1 MGSEARRL
9 ITRLFPDALAQLG
22 YAPDSKVHLVT
33 YESRTSYQLTTVDG
47 LRNISKIQQGGTY
60 MAPVP
65 NTLLPILIP
74 EKRASSSRESGFLIV
89 TVSDGEIFDQE
100 ETMRNASTLAEAIK
114 GAPVGTI
121 RSHAI
126 RFDTGGQADTRAL
139 SSLLQLDNSGMP
151 VELLNISQRCNDADF
166 VAQVVQAL
174 EGGGEVMTLNAKGAT
189 LRRFPWATEG
199 ADTLPVHVGTNIFW
213 VEPAPTEM
221 TIDGQNVDIKV
232 SDATLNRSAFMAL
245 LGKQF
250 TGFLQRARVLK
261 VVGTTSSLDEV
272 SRMVQYFDGLER
284 SWEIA
289 EDDTTDTTNLT
300 NLQKR
305 SHRLKRHI
313 QKTATSLRNQFNSIM
328 NDARVNQMNASQQA
342 DYLRS
347 VDFTKNTA
355 RGLARRGADSA
366 GAFDFDE
373 VTRKEVQ
380 AMHDNLSELSE
391 VDDTNHL
398 VSFYSRASTLEGI
411 KTVCGL
417 VEEDMLHEVT
427 TAQVIELFNIV
438 GVPCDAPIGDFPD
451 AMSYR
456 INHMH
461 FDCYVSLA
469 DVLVYKVES
478 GGSDL
483 ETPGTRSEIVNVVP
497 VFEDP
502 RIGRFLRKHAPTL
515 LEYVASVGMRRIIV
529 DVPMTL
535 GYTLLAGVWK
545 MVEILGG
552 EKGTASEV
560 AVRTF
565 LHFTDQLPVCVGKYF
580 AHTMP
585 LLTHDNSNERL
596 SYHLLNNGVTNMMVA
611 LLHGIRKGIKF
622 DMSKLLR
629 ALYTFEVWQAV
640 RKRYRQTED
649 GPAECERMIH
659 RLFEVDFNKWKVP
672 VTPLFEKD
680 IPESE
685 LPATWPTTVSESYI
699 ADLWKDCWYIDYLTL
714 LPTLF
719 TIAVEDTA
727 PFETKVA
734 KCKSLTGTFTTE
746 FKSAALGV
754 PDLSAFRTTCIL
766 QALTYTTKKHRV
778 DEETNLP
785 ILPDPGHEDENVTLI
800 STTLRSVYT
809 KQYAADIKEKTRLEN
824 EVLTNLLVTSLVSA
838 PDMDTFITIMQ
849 SGVQQGDRTLKLTN
863 PSCEAFKRVETTFF
877 TDTPTT
883 PIPLHARKLATII
896 LGSVPRND
904 VQTPVWNNGNIL
916 LPFRK
921 HWSSIFLSLPEGEKC
936 WIVVQ
941 KERRERR
948 GHKYR
953 GGEENKNRHG
963 HSDDL
968 PSYFAMGYVSMEDF
982 RAGVEDEVWVEYV
995 TRGHRECCG
1004 CSGGVY
1010 LGPQ

>member
-1 MGSEARRL
+1 MGHHARRL
-9 ITRLFPDALAQLG
+9 ITQLFPNVLEKLG
-22 YAPDSKVHLVT
+22 YANDRKVHVVT
-33 YESRTSYQLTTVDG
+33 YESNTSYQLTTLDG
-47 LRNISKIQQGGTY
+47 LRNIKRIEQGGTY

-74 EKRASSSRESGFLIV
+74 EKQPKGKRESGFLIV
-89 TVSDGEIFDQE
+89 TVSDGQIFDQE
-100 ETMRNASTLAEAIK
+100 QTLQNASTLAEAIK

-151 VELLNISQRCNDADF
+151 VELLNISQRCDDADF
-166 VAQVVQAL
+166 VAQVVHAL
-174 EGGGEVMTLNAKGAT
+174 EEGGGVMTLNLKGAT
-189 LRRFPWATEG
+189 VRRFPWATEG
-199 ADTLPVHVGTNIFW
+199 ADNLPVHIGTNISW
-213 VEPAPTEM
+213 IDSVPESM
-221 TIDGQNVDIKV
+221 TIDGQMVDIKV

-250 TGFLQRARVLK
+250 NGFLQRARVLK

-284 SWEIA
+284 SWEVA
-289 EDDTTDTTNLT
+289 EEKATDTTNLT

-305 SHRLKRHI
+305 TNRLKRHI
-313 QKTATSLRNQFNSIM
+313 QKTATSLRFQFNSIM
-328 NDARVNQMNASQQA
+328 NDARVNKMNASQQA

-355 RGLARRGADSA
+355 RGLARRGADSS
-366 GAFDFDE
+366 GEFDFDE
-373 VTRKEVQ
+373 VTRKEVL
-380 AMHDNLSELSE
+380 AMHDNISELAD

-398 VSFYSRASTLEGI
+398 VSFYSRATTLEGI

-417 VEEDMLHEVT
+417 VEEGVLGEVT

-456 INHMH
+456 INSMH

-478 GGSDL
+478 GGLDL
-483 ETPGTRSEIVNVVP
+483 DTPGTRSKIVNVVP

-502 RIGRFLRKHAPTL
+502 RIGRFLRKYAPTL
-515 LEYVASVGMRRIIV
+515 LEYVASVGMRRVIV

-565 LHFTDQLPVCVGKYF
+565 LHFIDQLPVCVGKYF

-611 LLHGIRKGIKF
+611 LLQGLRKGIKF
-622 DMSKLLR
+622 DMAKLLR

-659 RLFEVDFNKWKVP
+659 RLFEVDFNKWRVP

-680 IPESE
+680 LDENDV
-685 LPATWPTTVSESYI
+685 PASWPSAVSESYVT
-699 ADLWKDCWYIDYLTL
+699 DLWK
-714 LPTLF
+714 
-719 TIAVEDTA
+719 TA
-727 PFETKVA
+727 
-734 KCKSLTGTFTTE
+734 GT
-746 FKSAALGV
+746 
-754 PDLSAFRTTCIL
+754 
-766 QALTYTTKKHRV
+766 
-778 DEETNLP
+778 
-785 ILPDPGHEDENVTLI
+785 
-800 STTLRSVYT
+800 STTL
-809 KQYAADIKEKTRLEN
+809 
-824 EVLTNLLVTSLVSA
+824 
-838 PDMDTFITIMQ
+838 
-849 SGVQQGDRTLKLTN
+849 
-863 PSCEAFKRVETTFF
+863 
-877 TDTPTT
+877 
-883 PIPLHARKLATII
+883 
-896 LGSVPRND
+896 
-904 VQTPVWNNGNIL
+904 
-916 LPFRK
+916 PFSRP
-921 HWSSIFLSLPEGEKC
+921 SLP
-936 WIVVQ
+936 
-941 KERRERR
+941 
-948 GHKYR
+948 
-953 GGEENKNRHG
+953 
-963 HSDDL
+963 S
-968 PSYFAMGYVSMEDF
+968 A
-982 RAGVEDEVWVEYV
+982 
-995 TRGHRECCG
+995 
-1004 CSGGVY
+1004 
-1010 LGPQ
+1010 